1 MGDSHGFSRMAR
13 GRGGGVGVLT
23 LMFGHAAGN
32 LFTRAAPTKC
42 DILHPLGLLRVALV
56 VVLEFRPV
64 RVALLQER
72 IAALNGFVCHV
83 GKAGGLAGEHLLS
96 HQAIIGEVE
105 GELQHALRCGGLA
118 EDLLGGLDRLI
129 FQISM
134 IGHNIDCTHALH
146 GLRIVGATQEE
157 DFAGKFLAHH
167 LCQVCGT
174 ITGVKTSDIRIS
186 LLKARVLAGCDR
198 HVAHHVQGVA
208 AAGSPTTNYGDD
220 HLRHSADQALYLKDV
235 QAAAFGLLARDVNSV
250 GSVAVGVAVAAAAS
264 DALVAAG
271 AEGPAAVLR

>member
-1 MGDSHGFSRMAR
+1 MGDPHGFSRMAR

-42 DILHPLGLLRVALV
+42 DILHPLGPLRVALV
-56 VVLEFRPV
+56 VVREFRPV
-64 RVALLQER
+64 RVALFQEG
-72 IAALNGFVCHV
+72 IATFDGFVGHV
-83 GKAGGLAGEHLLS
+83 SKAGGFTSEHLLS
-96 HQAIIGEVE
+96 HQAVISEVE

-118 EDLLGGLDRLI
+118 EDLLGSLDRLV
-129 FQISM
+129 FKFGVVS
-134 IGHNIDCTHALH
+134 HNVDGTHALH
-146 GLRIVGATQEE
+146 GLRIIGATQEE

-174 ITGVKTSDIRIS
+174 ITGVKTSDISIS

-208 AAGSPTTNYGDD
+208 ATGSPTTNYGDD
-220 HLRHSADQALYLKDV
+220 HLRHGADQALYLEDV

-250 GSVAVGVAVAAAAS
+250 GSVAIGVAVAAAAS
-264 DALVAAG
+264 DALVAPG